1 MVNCCI
7 LPAEVR
13 EKLFLL
19 RYFMML
25 CYTVINTTVWAQQD
39 IALSTLKGMTIEE
52 LMNIEVMSVSKGS
65 LKLVEV
71 ASAIQVITREDILRS
86 GATNIP
92 EALRLASNLQVAQ
105 LNSTAWII
113 SARGFNTV
121 YANKLLVLIDGRTVY
136 TPLFAG
142 VLWDIQNVVLEDVDR
157 IEVISG
163 PGGALWGANAVNGV
177 INIITKK
184 AKDTRGLYVAEAA
197 GDFLNAFAAIRY
209 GDNIGDKFFYR
220 VYAQH
225 HNRGRTF
232 LPNGDENKDAWRM
245 TQTGF
250 HLEGSPTDKD
260 FFTMQGD
267 VFSGSKENPTDTR
280 AFDGQNILGR
290 WSRALSENSNF
301 ILQLYYD
308 RYWRDDPITA
318 DELETYDLD
327 FQHRFSLSEKHSM
340 LWGVG
345 YRYVIDKV
353 QNRTT
358 FVGLDPATR
367 RMPLYSGFVQDEISF
382 SNTLKL
388 TIGTKLLDNF
398 FSGFEIQPSARI
410 AWTVQQHH
418 TLWAAVSRAVRAPS
432 RLDVDYRL
440 PMEPQPP
447 TVPSVAGGPEFD
459 SEKLNAFELGYRTQ
473 PNENSSFSIAT
484 FYNDYNDVYSVEPLP
499 GTLTYQIQNGSE
511 AESWG
516 GEFSGVYQLAAWWRM
531 RGGFTYFGKDLRPK
545 TGRTHDP
552 AYLAND
558 AKHQLMFH
566 SMINLPYNFN
576 VDLIGRY
583 LDYLPATFATK
594 RVPEY
599 FTFDTRIAWEYKF
612 VEISLIGQNL
622 WDHKHAEFQEVQIP
636 RSFYG
641 KLTWRF

>member
-184 AKDTRGLYVAEAA
+184 AKDTRGLYVAGAA

>member
-1 MVNCCI
+1 
-7 LPAEVR
+7 
-13 EKLFLL
+13 
-19 RYFMML
+19 ML
-25 CYTVINTTVWAQQD
+25 INYWY
-39 IALSTLKGMTIEE
+39 SSM
-52 LMNIEVMSVSKGS
+52 
-65 LKLVEV
+65 
-71 ASAIQVITREDILRS
+71 
-86 GATNIP
+86 GAPCTH
-92 EALRLASNLQVAQ
+92 L
-105 LNSTAWII
+105 
-113 SARGFNTV
+113 
-121 YANKLLVLIDGRTVY
+121 Y
-136 TPLFAG
+136 FAG
-142 VLWDIQNVVLEDVDR
+142 VLWDIQNVVLEDVER

-163 PGGALWGANAVNGV
+163 PGGTLWGANAVNGV
-177 INIITKK
+177 INVITKK
-184 AKDTRGLYVAEAA
+184 AKDTRGLYVTGAA

-232 LPNGDENKDAWRM
+232 LPNGDENKDAWKI
-245 TQTGF
+245 TQAGF
-250 HLEGSPTDKD
+250 RLEGSPTDKD

-290 WSRALSENSNF
+290 WSRTLSENSNF

-327 FQHRFSLSEKHSM
+327 FQHRFSLSEKHRM

-353 QNRTT
+353 QNRTI

-410 AWTVQQHH
+410 AWTVRQHH
-418 TLWAAVSRAVRAPS
+418 TLWTAVSRAVRAPS

-447 TVPSVAGGPEFD
+447 TVASVAGGPEFD
-459 SEKLNAFELGYRTQ
+459 SEKLNAFELGYRIQ
-473 PNENSSFSIAT
+473 PNESSSFSIAT

-531 RGGFTYFGKDLRPK
+531 RGGFTYLGKDLRPK

>member
-184 AKDTRGLYVAEAA
+184 AKDTRGLYVAGAA

-290 WSRALSENSNF
+290 WSRTLSENSNF

-410 AWTVQQHH
+410 AWIVQQHH